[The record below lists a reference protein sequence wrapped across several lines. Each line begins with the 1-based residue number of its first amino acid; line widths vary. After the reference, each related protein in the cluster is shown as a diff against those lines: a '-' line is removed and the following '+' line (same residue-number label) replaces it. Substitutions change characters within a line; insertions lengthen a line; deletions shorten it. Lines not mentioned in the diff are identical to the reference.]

1 MKYKIYQYT
10 AVRRKT
16 LRGFHVYTK
25 LTITKDMKKIKVEMK
40 QKGLD
45 MEVDKEAFAMA
56 LKTWRLRQGLT
67 QAQVGERW
75 GCSRFTI
82 LRAEGA
88 KNLTWEMAYRLFAK
102 LSDELRKE
110 GEL

>member
-1 MKYKIYQYT
+1 MEQ
-10 AVRRKT
+10 
-16 LRGFHVYTK
+16 
-25 LTITKDMKKIKVEMK
+25 IKVEMRPN
-40 QKGLD
+40 GLAMD
-45 MEVDKEAFAMA
+45 VDKQEFALA

-67 QAQVGERW
+67 QREVGQRW

-88 KNLTWEMAYRLFAK
+88 KNLTWEMAYRLFAR

-110 GEL
+110 ASHE